1 MEASAWQGAWG
12 EAWTCHRRLQAD
24 PDPTTGA
31 AVLQWTARAEPK
43 VKAAEAEA
51 KAKETGRGHK
61 VARDKMVAVDVVK
74 VVATV
79 RRAAEEEEEAGE
91 LEALVAQATLELQ
104 QHPKRQQQ
112 RVQRKTLMGTST
124 PARALSMWCA

>member
-1 MEASAWQGAWG
+1 METSPWQGAWG

-31 AVLQWTARAEPK
+31 AMTLVVRTARAQAA
-43 VKAAEAEA
+43 KAKAVAMA
-51 KAKETGRGHK
+51 KAKETGRGRK
-61 VARDKMVAVDVVK
+61 VARMVAVEK
-74 VVATV
+74 VVAIV
-79 RRAAEEEEEAGE
+79 RKKAAGEEEVEE
-91 LEALVAQATLELQ
+91 LEALVHQAILEVQ
-104 QHPKRQQQ
+104 QHPKRHHQ